1 MDVPKQVI
9 SDLTNQ
15 NMGSYEWRMVM
26 VILILTYGAGK
37 KNSAITLTDFMQMT
51 GIKKPH
57 VSRALSML
65 STRNIINRMTYRSIS
80 TYSIQEDADK
90 WRSIINIG
98 KDRVKGIPEQVRVD
112 FEMWFVK
119 YPIEINKA
127 DAEAM
132 YCEIIMSEEATTK
145 DLDDALRG
153 YAQFSKFRAMKFG
166 RDADPWLCMYP
177 TTFLKDNK
185 WREYL
190 EYADVRRKPPL

>member
-1 MDVPKQVI
+1 MDIPKKII
-9 SDLTNQ
+9 SDLTTQ
-15 NMGSYEWRMVM
+15 NMGSYEWRIVM
-26 VILILTYGAGK
+26 VILIMTYGSGK
-37 KNSAITLTDFMQMT
+37 KSRSIALDDFVQMT

-65 STRNIINRMTYRSIS
+65 SVRNIVNRMTYRSVA

-98 KDRVKGIPEQVRVD
+98 TRIKSIPEKIKVD
-112 FEMWFVK
+112 FDMWFTN
-119 YPIEINKA
+119 YPIEINRA

-132 YCEIIMSEEATTK
+132 YCELIMSGEATAK

-153 YAQFSKFRAMKFG
+153 YAQFTRFRAIKFG
-166 RDADPWLCMYP
+166 RDADPWMCIFP
-177 TTFLKDNK
+177 TTFLKNNK

-190 EYADVRRKPPL
+190 EYADVKKGPPL